1 MAWYSTGFYIAV
13 EEASSGCWGGGGG
26 MGWWMWEDTCVGRGV
41 DAGGGVE
48 AGGWGLD
55 MGGSICICM
64 WGGGGLSGSG
74 CEDGWVGV

>member
-1 MAWYSTGFYIAV
+1 
-13 EEASSGCWGGGGG
+13 
-26 MGWWMWEDTCVGRGV
+26 VGRGV